1 LRRLLM
7 AGEWIPIDCNLGT
20 KPEVLEVAATTHE
33 PIEVVVGR
41 MVRLWSWAWH
51 VTADGTIR
59 VPRSMLATVA
69 GGDETFWAAVERAGW
84 LASTADTVTIPGWE
98 ERFGNAAK
106 RRLLD
111 ARQKSVRRLSARD
124 EDVLRTARGL
134 EERRGEE
141 KREELQ
147 PAAPVPTTEPA
158 TPSRSR
164 AKSLV
169 SWAADAG
176 WSGITDADRQG
187 WATAY
192 PGAVLEQELAK
203 ASEWLKANPKRAGK
217 RNWRAFL
224 VRWLQRCQD
233 HGGTTRDVGRRP
245 EDKPPPKVWKDQYR
259 PAAYRRPHEVAAVAS
274 TLKLKEE
281 DL

>member
-1 LRRLLM
+1 M

-69 GGDETFWAAVERAGW
+69 GGDEQFWSAVERAGW
-84 LASTADTVTIPGWE
+84 LTSTDDTITIPGWQD
-98 ERFGNAAK
+98 RFGNAAK
-106 RRLLD
+106 RRLLEQR
-111 ARQKSVRRLSARD
+111 RQSVRRAYAN
-124 EDVLRTARGL
+124 RTHDSVTDCVP

-141 KREELQ
+141 KREDIQ
-147 PAAPVPTTEPA
+147 PAAPVPTSKPA
-158 TPSRSR
+158 ARSR
-164 AKSLV
+164 AKSAV
-169 SWAADAG
+169 SWSSESG
-176 WSGITDADRQG
+176 WQGITDADRQE
-187 WATAY
+187 WAAAF
-192 PGAVLEQELAK
+192 PGAVLDQELAK
-203 ASEWLKANPKRAGK
+203 ATAWLKANPSKAGK

-224 VRWLQRCQD
+224 VRWLSRCQD
-233 HGGTTRDVGRRP
+233 KGGTNREPGRRP
-245 EDKPPPKVWKDQYR
+245 DEKPPPQGWNGKYR
-259 PAAYRRPHEVAAVAS
+259 PAPYRTPKEAAALAAAV
-274 TLKLKEE
+274 KLKEE